1 MRKMKKIISRF
12 LVLMLCAMLGL
23 GVYATESD
31 PVVIEGNTT
40 EITVTDESSFTELLE
55 GFTTSTFWTTTGM
68 VLTAVI
74 GCIATFRKNFGSLE
88 TLVKNKA
95 DAKAISEALK
105 ASSTELSATFNNK
118 LTEIETRLN
127 TTDGNEK
134 ILITILTIFMTN
146 ANINPN
152 AKAEIMQYLSG
163 IKDMNAS
170 VAEMVEAANKII
182 QEANEAE
189 LKEPT
194 PALDSIVNEETE
206 SKMVLG

>member
-1 MRKMKKIISRF
+1 MKKIISRF
-12 LVLMLCAMLGL
+12 LVLMLCAMFGL

>member
-12 LVLMLCAMLGL
+12 LVLMLCAMFGL